1 MAKYIPKQNAKDIPK
16 ATKHT
21 EKKKKFGFQIGN
33 FHSVK
38 IVTFGLYF
46 FYSQQFSW
54 RLQFTSNST
63 IYNLQSTIYN
73 LQPVRNVLT

>member
-46 FYSQQFSW
+46 FYSQQFS
-54 RLQFTSNST
+54 
-63 IYNLQSTIYN
+63 
-73 LQPVRNVLT
+73 